1 MLTDSV
7 KVLMRRL
14 RLNKLN
20 RDFPVFLIFLAVSI
34 AFWFMQTIKETTEV
48 TLVYKLKIEDLPKDV
63 VYTSELPPEISVI
76 YTSKGWNA
84 FYYKF
89 MKNDDHELVINFKDI
104 SHKSGK
110 MTIDANMLKRAVL
123 KKKPQGMIF
132 KSTSPSKIE
141 AFYSNGQHKRVPVIF
156 NGRVTTTAGRYQCG
170 TILLPDS
177 IDIYAPKHLYGS
189 IQNIKTEHVTYTDL
203 EDTLQTKLALLVPRG
218 AKAIPDS
225 IDATLCV
232 DIFTDKTLQVPIYSD
247 NVPGNKVVR
256 TFPLKASVTFLVSAT
271 LYDEITSDDFLLVI
285 DYKEAKDDTK
295 RCKLHLRQKPENI
308 RNLRINPESVEYI
321 IEQTTE

>member
-1 MLTDSV
+1 MLTDTI

-20 RDFPVFLIFLAVSI
+20 RDFPVFLLFLAVSI
-34 AFWFMQTIKETTEV
+34 IFWFMQTIKETTEV
-48 TLVYKLKIEDLPKDV
+48 TLVYHLTIEDLPENV
-63 VYTSELPPEISVI
+63 VYTSDLPSEISVN

-110 MTIDANMLKRAVL
+110 ITIDTNMLKRAVL
-123 KKKPQGMIF
+123 KKKPQGMVF
-132 KSTSPSKIE
+132 KSTSPNKIE

-156 NGRVTTTAGRYQCG
+156 NGHVTTTAGRYQCG

-177 IDIYAPKHLYGS
+177 IDIYAPKHLYSS
-189 IQNIKTEHVTYTDL
+189 IQNIKTKHMTFTDL
-203 EDTLQTKLALLVPRG
+203 EDTLETKLALLVPRG
-218 AKAIPDS
+218 VKAIPDS
-225 IDATLCV
+225 INATLCV

-247 NVPGNKVVR
+247 NVPNNKVIR

-271 LYDEITSDDFLLVI
+271 LYDEITPDDFLLVI
-285 DYKEAKDDTK
+285 DYNEARNDTK
-295 RCKLHLRQKPENI
+295 RYKLHVRKKPENI